1 MDHHQPE
8 IIMQLSMYQ
17 ASVVSFA
24 NVLTNLLTVLKK
36 GEAFAVAKKIEP
48 SVLVNA
54 RLAPDMFALARQ
66 VQIASDQSKGCV
78 SRLAG
83 LEPPSYEDKEQTF
96 AELYARLE
104 KTIAYIQSIK
114 PAQLE
119 GSDTRAIEL
128 KQRARTRHFKGLGY
142 LFDYTYPNF
151 YFHVTTAYAILR
163 HNGVDIGKGDFMGS
177 PEDVKRS

>member
-1 MDHHQPE
+1 
-8 IIMQLSMYQ
+8 MQLSMYQ

-36 GEAFAVAKKIEP
+36 GEAYAVAKKIDP
-48 SVLVNA
+48 AVLVNA

-83 LEPPSYEDKEQTF
+83 LEPPSYADNEQTF
-96 AELYARLE
+96 AELYARIE

-119 GSDTRAIEL
+119 GSDTRTIEL
-128 KQRARTRHFKGLGY
+128 KQRDRTRTFKGLGY

-151 YFHVTTAYAILR
+151 YFHVTTAYDILR
-163 HNGVDIGKGDFMGS
+163 HNGVDIGKGDFMGN
-177 PEDVKRS
+177 PEGVKRS